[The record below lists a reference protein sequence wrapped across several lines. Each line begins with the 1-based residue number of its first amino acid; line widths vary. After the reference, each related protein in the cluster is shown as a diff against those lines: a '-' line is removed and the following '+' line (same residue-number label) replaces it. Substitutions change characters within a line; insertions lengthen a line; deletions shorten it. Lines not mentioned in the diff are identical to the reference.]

1 MFFALLES
9 MFDKLNILLAALLQ
23 QYVATVRLPM
33 FFSLR
38 RIYSYQ
44 NMVTPSPDVAAVPLT
59 TDWFLYCSDICHR
72 LTTLPLSALSDT
84 QRGRLGVELSC
95 HSFRS
100 VVNTTLVYLKRLI
113 DRVS

>member
-1 MFFALLES
+1 

-59 TDWFLYCSDICHR
+59 TDWFLYCSDIGPYRRNAASTCTVK
-72 LTTLPLSALSDT
+72 L
-84 QRGRLGVELSC
+84 
-95 HSFRS
+95 F
-100 VVNTTLVYLKRLI
+100 
-113 DRVS
+113 